1 VHFTVHFIWGFVM
14 AVVDVAVQS
23 DKRNAVSCE
32 QLEFEIGKAVR
43 KFKAGCKD
51 FAGVII
57 ERVEP
62 NSPATANW
70 AIKGV
75 RFGRADRDKAAKV
88 LPTVIER
95 MQREFTLAENGAA
108 TAQTPGQSVI
118 HTDRL
123 PRAPQKPRRVRSG
136 KPLKAI
142 DKIPQIPEMGQS
154 CVEALPK
161 TPESARIVP

>member
-1 VHFTVHFIWGFVM
+1 M
-14 AVVDVAVQS
+14 AVGDVAAQS

-32 QLEFEIGKAVR
+32 QLEFEIAKAVR

-51 FAGVII
+51 FVGVIV

-62 NSPATANW
+62 NLPATANW

-108 TAQTPGQSVI
+108 IAQTPGQSAI
-118 HTDRL
+118 HADRFPL
-123 PRAPQKPRRVRSG
+123 APQKPRRARSG

-142 DKIPQIPEMGQS
+142 DRIPQLPEMAQGS
-154 CVEALPK
+154 VEALPK